1 MVMLYWRPFNSRP
14 SAMHHCDT
22 PFGPLQL
29 ERYPPT
35 RNPTLQP
42 VDTADLYLLQSLAE
56 QGAAA
61 GPVLVVNDNFGAL
74 ACALA
79 LQGRQVISW
88 GDSCLAHR
96 ALQLNIRHNQLPG
109 ERITFVDSQHLPD
122 APIAQVLLRIPKSLA
137 LLEDQLSRLRPLLS
151 AEALVVTGAML
162 KHLPPSAGDLLA
174 GYIGPYQAS
183 LAWKKARL
191 LTARFDG
198 TLDPGTPQ
206 LTTRYQL
213 PDSHGE
219 LVNRP
224 GVFSRERL
232 DIGTRVLL
240 PCIPR
245 LQGAARIVDL
255 GCGNGALGIQAA
267 LLNPEAQLT
276 FIDESF
282 AAVASARDNFNRLF
296 PQRQASFIVNDGL
309 LDAPA
314 GSADL
319 VLCNP
324 PFHQQQVIGDEI
336 ALRLFQQSRRP
347 LAAEGMLLVV
357 GNRHLGYHVKLRRY
371 FDTVEQVGGNSK
383 FVVLRAA

>member
-1 MVMLYWRPFNSRP
+1 MY
-14 SAMHHCDT
+14 HCDT

-56 QGAAA
+56 QGAGT

-79 LQGRQVISW
+79 LQGCEVVSW
-88 GDSCLAHR
+88 GDSHLAQR
-96 ALQLNIRHNQLPG
+96 ALQLNIRHNQLAA
-109 ERITFVDSQHLPD
+109 ERITFVDSQQLPA
-122 APIAQVLLRIPKSLA
+122 APVARVLLRIPKSLA

-151 AEALVVTGAML
+151 ADALVIAGAML

-174 GYIGPYQAS
+174 GYIGAYQAS

-191 LTARFDG
+191 LTARLDSA
-198 TLDPGTPQ
+198 LDPGAPQ
-206 LTTRYQL
+206 LVTRYPL
-213 PDSHGE
+213 PDSHCE

-240 PCIPR
+240 PCIAR
-245 LQGAARIVDL
+245 LDGAARIVDL

-267 LLNPEAQLT
+267 LLNPGAHLT
-276 FIDESF
+276 FIDESH

-296 PQRQASFIVNDGL
+296 PERPASFIVNDGL

-336 ALRLFQQSRRP
+336 ALRLFQQSRQA
-347 LAAEGMLLVV
+347 LAADGTLLVV
-357 GNRHLGYHVKLRRY
+357 GNRHLGYHVKLRRF
-371 FDTVEQVGGNSK
+371 FDKVEQIGGNSK

>member
-1 MVMLYWRPFNSRP
+1 MY
-14 SAMHHCDT
+14 HCDT

-56 QGAAA
+56 QGAGT

-79 LQGRQVISW
+79 LQGCEVVSW
-88 GDSCLAHR
+88 GDSYLAQR
-96 ALQLNIRHNQLPG
+96 ALQLNVHHNRLAA
-109 ERITFVDSQHLPD
+109 ERVTFVDSQQLPA
-122 APIAQVLLRIPKSLA
+122 APIARVLLRIPKSLA

-151 AEALVVTGAML
+151 ADALVIAGAML

-191 LTARFDG
+191 LTARLDSA
-198 TLDPGTPQ
+198 LDPGAPQ
-206 LTTRYQL
+206 LVTHYPL
-213 PDSHGE
+213 PDSHCE

-240 PCIPR
+240 PCIAR
-245 LQGAARIVDL
+245 LDGAARIVDL

-267 LLNPEAQLT
+267 LLNPEAHLT
-276 FIDESF
+276 FIDESH

-296 PQRQASFIVNDGL
+296 PERQASFIVNDGL

-336 ALRLFQQSRRP
+336 ALRLFQQSRQA
-347 LAAEGMLLVV
+347 LAADGTLLVV
-357 GNRHLGYHVKLRRY
+357 GNRHLGYHVKLRRF
-371 FDTVEQVGGNSK
+371 FDKVEQIGGNSK

>member
-1 MVMLYWRPFNSRP
+1 MY
-14 SAMHHCDT
+14 HCDT
-22 PFGPLQL
+22 PFGSLQL

-42 VDTADLYLLQSLAE
+42 VDTADLYLLQSLAAPE
-56 QGAAA
+56 PAA
-61 GPVLVVNDNFGAL
+61 GPILVINDNFGAL

-79 LQGRQVISW
+79 RSGRPVISW
-88 GDSCLAHR
+88 SDSHLAQQ
-96 ALQLNIRHNQLPG
+96 ALQLNIDHNRLTAEQV
-109 ERITFVDSQHLPD
+109 TFIDSQHLPEG
-122 APIAQVLLRIPKSLA
+122 PISQVLLRIPKSLA

-151 AEALVVTGAML
+151 ADALVTAGAML

-174 GYIGPYQAS
+174 HYIGPYQAS

-191 LTARFDG
+191 LTAR
-198 TLDPGTPQ
+198 LDSALVPGTPQ
-206 LTTRYQL
+206 LTTHYPL
-213 PDSHGE
+213 PDSGCE
-219 LVNRP
+219 LANLP

-240 PCIPR
+240 PCLPR
-245 LQGAARIVDL
+245 MEGAVRIVDL

-276 FIDESF
+276 FIDESY
-282 AAVASARDNFNRLF
+282 AAVASARQNFSQAF
-296 PQRQASFIVNDGL
+296 PDRQARFIVGDGL
-309 LDAPA
+309 LGAPA

-336 ALRLFQQSRRP
+336 AMRLFQQSRQA
-347 LAAEGMLLVV
+347 LVADGELLVV
-357 GNRHLGYHVKLRRY
+357 GNRHLGYHVKLRR
-371 FDTVEQVGGNSK
+371 FFGNVAQVGGNSK